1 MGVRSAS
8 PDFDPRLKLRKID
21 ELMAAAQARDC
32 DWIKR
37 VLTQIVPQYAPG
49 GDSQKAAGR
58 ARDRVTNRGQKYGAS
73 EQNRRPK
80 SYSQSE
86 VALP

>member
-8 PDFDPRLKLRKID
+8 PDFDPRPKLAKID

-37 VLTQIVPQYAPG
+37 VLTQIVPEYSPCA
-49 GDSQKAAGR
+49 DSQKAAGR
-58 ARDRVTNRGQKYGAS
+58 ARDRATNRGQKYAAS
-73 EQNRRPK
+73 EQNHRPG
-80 SYSQSE
+80 SYPQSE